1 MMIGAGSGVTA
12 SDILFLA
19 GGAGAA
25 GLYLAVLWASVVL
38 SVRRRSAGTMIAG
51 IIVRLGL
58 LAGLAFAAVQAAAGG
73 RELAFAISGFLL
85 VRLIVLTSIRLREVL
100 RADARRGHA

>member
-1 MMIGAGSGVTA
+1 MIGEGSGVTA

-38 SVRRRSAGTMIAG
+38 SVGQRSAGTMIAG
-51 IIVRLGL
+51 MIVRLGL
-58 LAGLAFAAVQAAAGG
+58 LAGLAFAAVQVAAGG

-85 VRLIVLTSIRLREVL
+85 VRLIVLTSIRLREGV
-100 RADARRGHA
+100 RGDARRGHV